1 MPGYA
6 HGRSRHSS
14 KDRSGDMLVVPAN
27 GHHHLRQDEEM
38 SDYITVRGFVAT
50 EVRTSTTTGGV
61 ATASFRLAS
70 TTRRYDKESGT
81 WMDGQTNWFNVQG
94 YRQLAGNLGC
104 SVRKGQPVI
113 VIGKLKLRSWERDGR
128 TYHATEIDAD
138 SVGHDLQWGSA
149 NYIRNA
155 SRPVLSLVEQEGTD
169 DAGSAPG
176 ADHPFDAPEESDGDH
191 PDSDAVDTLTVEEQ
205 DGEISSLDV
214 NTGELTG
221 MPA

>member
-1 MPGYA
+1 
-6 HGRSRHSS
+6 
-14 KDRSGDMLVVPAN
+14 MLVMSAN
-27 GHHHLRQDEEM
+27 GHNDLRQDEEM

-70 TTRRYDKESGT
+70 TTRRYDKESAT
-81 WMDGQTNWFNVQG
+81 WMDGQTNWFNIQG
-94 YRQLAGNLGC
+94 YRQLAGNIAC

-128 TYHATEIDAD
+128 TYHSTEIDAD

-155 SRPVLSLVEQEGTD
+155 TRPVLSLAEHAGTD
-169 DAGSAPG
+169 DAGTPPG
-176 ADHPFDAPEESDGDH
+176 AEHPFDVPDESDEDRGEHD
-191 PDSDAVDTLTVEEQ
+191 PADTLTVEEQ
-205 DGEISSLDV
+205 DGVLSSLDV

-221 MPA
+221 MSA